1 MANKKGIMDSLKLT
15 KSLEDYLEM
24 VLMLRKTLGRVRV
37 KDLASA
43 LSVKMPSVAKAIVH
57 LKKQKLVNQESYGD
71 IELTPLGESTA
82 KKILS
87 RHLLLKNFLMNI
99 GVTEEVANEEACLM
113 EHILSPRTLD
123 CIDSFNQKIKK

>member
-1 MANKKGIMDSLKLT
+1 MNSLKLT

-24 VLMLRKTLGRVRV
+24 ILVLYRATGRVRV

-57 LKKQKLVNQESYGD
+57 LKKQNLVNQESYGD

-82 KKILS
+82 KKILG
-87 RHLLLKNFLMNI
+87 RHILLKKFLMNI
-99 GVTEEVANEEACLM
+99 GVAEDVANEEACLM